1 MSTKPLNIL
10 EISASGR
17 HKGSVS
23 RDLSENLV
31 AALEDRYGA
40 VRLKRRDLATGVPFV
55 DEAWIEANFTPD
67 EERSARHRE
76 TLAYSDEL
84 VNELKEADVLVLGVP
99 VYNFSIPAA
108 LKAWIDMVARAR
120 LTFRYTENGPVGLLT
135 GKRAVLV
142 VASGG
147 VPIDGDFDFAT
158 PYMRR
163 ALNFVGIT
171 DIEVIAADGQNARGE
186 AALRKARGD
195 IDKLL
200 RGWPNT
206 IATSAA
212 A

>member
-1 MSTKPLNIL
+1 MNKSLNIL
-10 EISASGR
+10 RVDASGR
-17 HKGSVS
+17 QQGSSSRELVS
-23 RDLSENLV
+23 YLLAGLDARCASSE
-31 AALEDRYGA
+31 
-40 VRLKRRDLATGVPFV
+40 VRVRDLAESLPLSDSLV
-55 DEAWIEANFTPD
+55 
-67 EERSARHRE
+67 EELRQ
-76 TLAYSDEL
+76 
-84 VNELKEADVLVLGVP
+84 ADVVVIGMP
-99 VYNFSIPAA
+99 IYNFGVPAA
-108 LKAWIDMVARAR
+108 LKAWVDLIARAR

>member
-1 MSTKPLNIL
+1 MNKSLNIL
-10 EISASGR
+10 RVDASGR
-17 HKGSVS
+17 QQGSSSRELVS
-23 RDLSENLV
+23 YLLAGLDARCASSE
-31 AALEDRYGA
+31 
-40 VRLKRRDLATGVPFV
+40 VRVRDLAESLPHV
-55 DEAWIEANFTPD
+55 DQSWIEANFTAP
-67 EERSARHRE
+67 EERSEQQQRV
-76 TLAYSDEL
+76 LSLSDSLVEEL
-84 VNELKEADVLVLGVP
+84 QQADIVVIGMP
-99 VYNFSIPAA
+99 IYNFGVPAA
-108 LKAWIDMVARAR
+108 LKAWVDLIARAR

-147 VPIDGDFDFAT
+147 VPIDSDFDFAT

>member
-120 LTFRYTENGPVGLLT
+120 LTFRYTENGHRGLLT
-135 GKRAVLV
+135 GKKAYLV
-142 VASGG
+142 VATGG
-147 VPIDGDFDFAT
+147 VPVGSAVDFAT
-158 PYMRR
+158 PYLRH
-163 ALNFVGIT
+163 ALSFIGIT
-171 DIEVIAADGQNARGE
+171 DVEVIAADRLNSDRENSIDRARAQIAELVHLNAD
-186 AALRKARGD
+186 AA
-195 IDKLL
+195 
-200 RGWPNT
+200 
-206 IATSAA
+206 
-212 A
+212 